1 MNIVNASGRDWPGIS
16 VRRSLYTQS
25 IAGLIPSLLRLEKEA
40 RDGCHRLLRRG
51 LWRRFAEH
59 INSVSIS
66 SGEKCDSDGWVLA
79 LSKGE
84 VRETVQW
91 RH

>member
-1 MNIVNASGRDWPGIS
+1 MPA
-16 VRRSLYTQS
+16 
-25 IAGLIPSLLRLEKEA
+25 AGTGLEFQAGAAFIFNPLRVWFSAVCCVLEKEA
-40 RDGCHRLLRRG
+40 RDGCHSLLRIG

-59 INSVSIS
+59 INSVPIS
-66 SGEKCDSDGWVLA
+66 RGERCDSDGWVLA